1 MMNSPTYQEIVAEI
15 AAFFN
20 AHQGVGSF
28 VNAQTYDAQTMQNT
42 YICVILVPQTSEIGD
57 GALSLRFV
65 AYVCE
70 LLNENKSNATTAYN
84 DTLAIA
90 TDFVAEFSDGGCREW
105 EIEQPVSLEPFEE
118 KFDDNVCGW
127 GITFTCAVPF
137 YGDSCGIPT
146 I

>member
-1 MMNSPTYQEIVAEI
+1 MEAPTYQELVAEI

-28 VNAQTYDAQTMQNT
+28 INAQTYDAQTMQNT
-42 YICVILVPQTSEIGD
+42 YICVILVPQSSELGE
-57 GALSLRFV
+57 GMMRLRFV

-70 LLNENKSNATTAYN
+70 LLNEDKSNATTAYN

-90 TDFVAEFSDGGCREW
+90 TDFVAYFAANRCREW
-105 EIEQPVSLEPFEE
+105 NIEEPVSLEPFEE

-127 GITFTCAVPF
+127 GISFTCAVPY
-137 YGDSCGIPT
+137 YGDSCTIPM
-146 I
+146 